1 MQTKS
6 TSFIISII
14 GIVYMAI
21 DGWLIS
27 WWFVPDYR
35 VVGPAFF
42 TNASF
47 YQNQTFFTF
56 WALSVPLGSVLTTLG
71 LALYANLEKMRI
83 LIFIGGSLILLV
95 WLGIWHQS
103 VLYPVVYGI
112 GGGVILFSF
121 CTSIW
126 YLVKVRE
133 NCKKKERN
141 MYDFR
146 ALGYIFFVITAW
158 GLCGLLGI
166 PAFGLRPEKL
176 LEFDSKIILLTM
188 GAKVIICFALGFVF
202 LAVSQYLE
210 YRLNKK
216 IFV

>member
-1 MQTKS
+1 MKTKS
-6 TSFIISII
+6 ISFALFVI

-27 WWFVPDYR
+27 WWFFPDYR
-35 VVGPAFF
+35 TAGPAFF
-42 TNASF
+42 TNTSF
-47 YQNQTFFTF
+47 YTSQSFFTF
-56 WALSVPLGSVLTTLG
+56 WSLSVPLGSVLTAFG
-71 LALYANLEKMRI
+71 LALYAKLEKTRI
-83 LIFIGGSLILLV
+83 LIFIGGAIILLA

-103 VLYPVVYGI
+103 VLYPMLYGI
-112 GGGVILFSF
+112 GGGVILFAF

-126 YLVKVRE
+126 SLAKVRE
-133 NCKKKERN
+133 KCKKEERN

-188 GAKVIICFALGFVF
+188 GAKVLICFALGFVF
-202 LAVSQYLE
+202 LTVSQYME
-210 YRLNKK
+210 YRLHKK
-216 IFV
+216 AT